1 MPFVAITA
9 SAAQGFFSCLCC
21 TFWLVVFVLFSL
33 VSAQEDQTGQTGRKG
48 CEAETCAET
57 DDERVVVSI
66 G

>member
-9 SAAQGFFSCLCC
+9 SAAQGFFSGLYCA
-21 TFWLVVFVLFSL
+21 FWLVLYELFSL
-33 VSAQEDQTGQTGRKG
+33 VSAQDEQAGQCGGEG